1 MELENVESKKTL
13 KKEVELNE
21 GVSNISTKQGKIYF
35 CMKPKNLNLGY
46 KVEDPWEKVNP
57 FFGLKLEK
65 FGFIKLSQDVETKLL
80 EKKSVSPTMVDE
92 EYRFA
97 VTSNR
102 NSNMEFHI
110 PSIKE
115 VLNSGKNVWIHSNL
129 LKDFMPYIFQ
139 FENIE
144 IFIEDKY
151 KFYLPESLTPIAVS
165 GLLGLTGKF
174 YNQQLNKLEA
184 IKIGVLQDKL
194 ATEDLVE
201 IELLEVNSILNKLA
215 KEVNLPPAN
224 IINKSIEG
232 LNLLLEK
239 HFK

>member
-1 MELENVESKKTL
+1 MELENVESTKTL
-13 KKEVELNE
+13 KEVELNE
-21 GVSNISTKQGKIYF
+21 GDFVISTKKFGKIYF
-35 CMKPKNLNLGY
+35 STKPKNLNLGY

-65 FGFIKLSQDVETKLL
+65 FGFVKLSQDVETKLL
-80 EKKSVSPTMVDE
+80 DKKFVPPTMVDE

-102 NSNMEFHI
+102 NFNMEFHI
-110 PSIKE
+110 SSIKE
-115 VLNSGKNVWIHSNL
+115 ILDSGKNVWIHSNL
-129 LKDFMPYIFQ
+129 LKDFMPYITQ
-139 FENIE
+139 FEETE
-144 IFIEDKY
+144 IYIEDKY
-151 KFYLPESLTPIAVS
+151 RFSLPESLTPKSVS

-174 YNQQLNKLEA
+174 YSQQLNKLEA
-184 IKIGVLQDKL
+184 VKIGVLQDKL
-194 ATEDLVE
+194 AAGEMVE

-232 LNLLLEK
+232 IDLLLK
-239 HFK
+239 KYFK